1 MARGYSTCYLK
12 KRRITM
18 AKVFDISSR
27 ITNELPCLKITDEI
41 VVTINNRTKT
51 VLCVQALARENEE
64 KEDKEKKLS
73 EDELII
79 KALEILIGK
88 KKTSEIQELDLPITE
103 FKAIYSAIMEIAI
116 TGEFSDTPSTD

>member
-1 MARGYSTCYLK
+1 
-12 KRRITM
+12 M